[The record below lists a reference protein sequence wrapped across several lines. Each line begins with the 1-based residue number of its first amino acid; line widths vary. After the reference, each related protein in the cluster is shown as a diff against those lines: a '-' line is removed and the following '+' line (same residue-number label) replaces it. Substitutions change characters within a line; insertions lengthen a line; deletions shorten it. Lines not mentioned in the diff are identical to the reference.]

1 MGAML
6 ALGIIIGTI
15 LAGIIYWWN
24 LQAAPII
31 LKVLPALS
39 TLSWWDAIVGGF
51 WQWYTVYYPWVSPIL
66 VWLYVVAKFAV
77 DDN

>member
-15 LAGIIYWWN
+15 LAGVTYWWN
-24 LQAAPII
+24 LQAIPII
-31 LKVLPALS
+31 LKVLPEIA
-39 TLSWWDAIVGGF
+39 TLSWWEAIVGGF
-51 WQWYTVYYPWVSPIL
+51 WQWFTIHMPWLFPVL
-66 VWLYVVAKFAV
+66 VWLYVVVSFAA